1 MTQPQKLE
9 AAVRTLDQIN
19 EQINDCIRTVQEHL
33 LDLMLSHTEEEG
45 SHKHPM
51 PVD

>member
-19 EQINDCIRTVQEHL
+19 EQINVSIRTVQA
-33 LDLMLSHTEEEG
+33 T
-45 SHKHPM
+45 
-51 PVD
+51 